1 MMRGQNERRSGADRR
16 RPSNR
21 SVLYGAVRGLRRG
34 ERRVDD
40 CAHTVDHHDWPL
52 WLSSVTLV
60 VLCATD
66 ALLTLLLIQHG
77 AYEANPF
84 MEALVGGD
92 ALHFVLLKLI
102 LTTLCLVLLLLYSQR
117 RFLLRLRAAA
127 LIHLFAAGYVGLI
140 GWELYLFEIVA
151 AG

>member
-1 MMRGQNERRSGADRR
+1 MRGQRERRSGLDRR
-16 RPSNR
+16 HYSNR
-21 SVLYGAVRGLRRG
+21 SVLYGAVCGQRRA
-34 ERRVDD
+34 ERRTEDSAD
-40 CAHTVDHHDWPL
+40 TVDHHGWPL
-52 WLSSVTLV
+52 WLSSVTLI
-60 VLCATD
+60 VLCAAD
-66 ALLTLLLIQHG
+66 ALLTLLLVQHG

-102 LTTLCLVLLLLYSQR
+102 LTTLCLVLLLLYSRR

-151 AG
+151 VG